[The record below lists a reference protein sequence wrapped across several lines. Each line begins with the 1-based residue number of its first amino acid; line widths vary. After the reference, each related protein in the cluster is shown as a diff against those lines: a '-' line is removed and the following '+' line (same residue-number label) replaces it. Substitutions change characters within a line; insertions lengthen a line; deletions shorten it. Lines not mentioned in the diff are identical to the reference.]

1 MSNLI
6 AREVDRGFDSHI
18 RDAAELPIGSA
29 ADGSQNVLYSR
40 GTAKTP
46 FGFGKVAINSL
57 PLDGAP
63 ILGIAKWSQLDKTEH
78 FMAITTS
85 KIFDKNNVTDAW
97 DEKTQGVETTAV
109 DLEADE
115 QLPVST
121 TVSLHTDALPLNGT
135 GEDWF
140 QHFLV
145 NPGGSGKLQ
154 RWAGNREIDFADVL
168 GGSDYHDDAST
179 YTGHYALQVGSS
191 NNHVLLISPREANIN
206 NELIDNPQRV
216 RWNQIAKLESWQ
228 GVGSGA
234 VDLFDRGGYNVWG
247 AMLGKQWIQ
256 YQNNSIW
263 SLTHVG
269 GNTIFAP
276 RVEIPDLGLLAPHLV
291 FAKNNIHYFIGNDFN
306 VYGYAGGSVKR
317 IIGNNIQRYLQR
329 DMEKSKGYRC
339 WMVMG
344 AENSRLWLY
353 IVPTGSNFATFAYG
367 MDIITGSWMKRDLLH
382 KWPTATEGISA
393 VALVGS
399 GSFTT
404 GKTYRML
411 LAETAPFKTVA
422 IGGLVRTTNVVTA
435 TVTDTFGTGFIV
447 GETAMIADVDSGA
460 EANAFSGSFTV
471 LSTPTPQTFT
481 YAQTGAD
488 EANLATGTA
497 LVDKAPTSTDYLN
510 LGLTSRQMLTEVL
523 TDEVIALGDAAGNV
537 YQYSSDALQDD
548 GVDIPAT
555 HITEIYDLREP
566 SINKL
571 WPPFR
576 FSAKGTSITVSYRL
590 ASFETTDTGWVPFP
604 EITLT
609 SDFVDYIV
617 YPNVTSKKI
626 QYRFT
631 NANGDDFQIA
641 NYDIGDVEFVGEA

>member
-6 AREVDRGFDSHI
+6 ARQVDQGFNSHI
-18 RDAAELPIGSA
+18 RDAVELPIGSA

-40 GTAKTP
+40 GTIKTP
-46 FGFGKVAINSL
+46 FGFDKVGEDSL
-57 PLDGAP
+57 PLAGAP
-63 ILGIAKWSQLDKTEH
+63 ILGLTKWAQLDKTEH

-85 KIFDKNNVTDAW
+85 KIFDKNNTTDTW
-97 DEKTQGVETTAV
+97 DEKTQGFETTAV

-121 TVSLHTDALPLNGT
+121 TVSLHTDPLPLNGT
-135 GEDWF
+135 GENWYH
-140 QHFLV
+140 HFLV

-154 RWAGNREIDFADVL
+154 RWAGNRETDFTDVL
-168 GGSDYHDDAST
+168 GGDGYHDGAST

-191 NNHVLLISPREANIN
+191 NNHLLLISPREANLN
-206 NELIDNPQRV
+206 NELISNPQRI
-216 RWNQIAKLESWQ
+216 RFNQIAKLESWE
-228 GVGSGA
+228 GAGSGA
-234 VDLFDRGGYNVWG
+234 IDLFDTGGYNVWG
-247 AMLGKQWIQ
+247 ATLGKQWIQ

-269 GNTIFAP
+269 GSKIFDP
-276 RVEIPDLGLLAPHLV
+276 RIEIPNLGLLAPHLL
-291 FAKNNIHYFIGNDFN
+291 FSKNNIHYFVGDDFN
-306 VYGYAGGSVKR
+306 VYGYAGGSVKKV
-317 IIGNNIQRYLQR
+317 IGNNIQRFLQR

-353 IVPTGSNFATFAYG
+353 IVPSGCNFATFAYG
-367 MDIITGSWMKRDLLH
+367 MDIVTGSWMKRDLLH
-382 KWPTATEGISA
+382 KWPTATEGIAA

-399 GSFTT
+399 GSYTT

-411 LAETAPFKTVA
+411 LADTAPFKTVA
-422 IGGLVRTTNVVTA
+422 IGGCVRSTNVVTV
-435 TVTDTFGTGFIV
+435 TVSDTFGHGFIA
-447 GETAMIADVDSGA
+447 GETVTIADVDSGG
-460 EANAFSGSFTV
+460 ETDAFSGSFTIDTV
-471 LSTPTPQTFT
+471 PTTKTLT
-481 YAQTGAD
+481 YAQVGAD
-488 EANLATGTA
+488 EANLAAGTA
-497 LVDKAPTSTDYLN
+497 LVDKPPTSTDYLN

-548 GVDIPAT
+548 GVDIPAR

-576 FSAKGTSITVSYRL
+576 FSAKGTSVIVSYRL
-590 ASFETTDTGWVPFP
+590 TSFETVDTGWIAFP
-604 EITLT
+604 ELTLT
-609 SDFVDYIV
+609 SDFDDYIV
-617 YPNVTSKKI
+617 YPNTTSKKI
-626 QYRFT
+626 QYRFS

-641 NYDIGDVEFVGEA
+641 NYDIGDTEFVGEA